1 MNRTPLVVL
10 KNVTRAYRTAVVKT
24 LALADV
30 DLEIA
35 RGEYLAIEGPS
46 GSGKSTLMTILG
58 LLEEA
63 DSGTYSL
70 NGTTVSHLGD
80 SARARIRSR
89 EIGFVFQSF
98 HLIPEMTAAENVAM
112 PLLYRSDLPSG
123 ERRDRVARALD
134 QVGMADR
141 ASHYPAQLSGGQQQR
156 VAVARALIG
165 TPSLV
170 LADEPTGN
178 LDHENGLRVLELFDE
193 LHRAGVTVVM
203 VTHNPDYALRASRRV
218 ALTDGQIVST
228 VGAA

>member
-10 KNVTRAYRTAVVKT
+10 KNVTRAYRTAIVKT

-70 NGTTVSHLGD
+70 NGRTVSHLGD